1 MIYFSFSNSLQMQ
14 YDGLMTNQRGVFV
27 SKEIYLLDGNLLIA
41 LGRPY
46 SVCIS
51 VKDGTIN
58 EERSYEDWDG
68 IREIEDGEPPVI
80 SEELFMGE
88 LMRYVLMS
96 LRRVLKV
103 EPYANEFML
112 SVLRGKLNEKLKY
125 YNSSTEADGSSFSFM
140 KNGETVSLEEMLKT
154 VSEPSLYGDALS
166 DMDFAY
172 SARLM
177 GLNRYEEALKLYK
190 AAGEKVDDGT
200 IIGTQINMALGEI
213 YYFLDDLKASVNCY
227 KRCDRRFIK
236 DLRDYRVRLG
246 HSLLDG
252 TTGDKEAEIK
262 MYYRGL
268 LNPTYKKSVLEEYER
283 IEPLVKPSYGKYEKY
298 CIDAAKKEG
307 I

>member
-51 VKDGTIN
+51 VKDGAIN

-125 YNSSTEADGSSFSFM
+125 YNSSTEADDSSFSFM
-140 KNGETVSLEEMLKT
+140 KNGESVSLEEMLKT
-154 VSEPSLYGDALS
+154 VSEPSLYGDVLS

-283 IEPLVKPSYGKYEKY
+283 IEPLVKPSYEKYEKY

>member
-1 MIYFSFSNSLQMQ
+1 
-14 YDGLMTNQRGVFV
+14 
-27 SKEIYLLDGNLLIA
+27 
-41 LGRPY
+41 
-46 SVCIS
+46 
-51 VKDGTIN
+51 
-58 EERSYEDWDG
+58 
-68 IREIEDGEPPVI
+68 
-80 SEELFMGE
+80 
-88 LMRYVLMS
+88 
-96 LRRVLKV
+96 
-103 EPYANEFML
+103 ML
-112 SVLRGKLNEKLKY
+112 SVLRVKLLEKLKY

>member
-1 MIYFSFSNSLQMQ
+1 MIYFSLSNSLQMQ

-27 SKEIYLLDGNLLIA
+27 SKEIYLLDGNMLIA

-46 SVCIS
+46 SVGIS
-51 VKDGTIN
+51 VGDGVIS

-68 IREIEDGEPPVI
+68 IREIEASNPPVI

-103 EPYANEFML
+103 EPYADEFML
-112 SVLRGKLNEKLKY
+112 SVLRGKLNDKLKY
-125 YNSSTEADGSSFSFM
+125 YDSSTGAGEGSFSFM
-140 KNGETVSLEEMLKT
+140 HKGKSVSLEDMLKI
-154 VSEPSLYGDALS
+154 VSEPSLYGEALK

-177 GLNRYEEALKLYK
+177 GLNRYDEALRLYK
-190 AAGEKVDDGT
+190 AAGEKVDDRS
-200 IIGTQINMALGEI
+200 IIGTEINMALGEI
-213 YYFLDDLKASVNCY
+213 YYFLDDLKESARCY
-227 KRCDRRFIK
+227 KRCDRRYIK
-236 DLRDYRVRLG
+236 DMRDYRIRLG

-252 TTGDKEAEIK
+252 TTGDKEEEIK

-268 LNPTYKKSVLEEYER
+268 LNPTYKKSVAEEYER
-283 IEPLVKPSYGKYEKY
+283 IEPLVKPSYEKYEKY
-298 CIDAAKKEG
+298 CIDAAKKERK
-307 I
+307 